1 MPLKIENKLTTSDLE
16 NLANALED
24 GLVDSIELLPE
35 FEYESIEVSQ
45 LTISA
50 RDGYS
55 LTASLDF
62 HDPIGNTV
70 CSNLR
75 IKEYGLKKS
84 ARTIE
89 IDIRKPKNDL
99 KELADT
105 INHSLSLVEKIVNYA
120 CTIRNELVH
129 DVFII
134 DSKLISRQLSR
145 SKAVRERTLRG
156 EKVRAFERVHAD
168 GGRELKA
175 LAADLIP
182 FYEEYDRWD
191 LYGGKKVY
199 RLLPRNFVVKLL
211 KCQGGTLISE
221 DQFDEKEQEVLGDL
235 AKRHKIKRRKIAGRI
250 YYFDL
255 YDKTKRY
262 LIKTLGKKSF

>member
-1 MPLKIENKLTTSDLE
+1 MPFKIENKLTTSDLE
-16 NLANALED
+16 NLVNALED

-50 RDGYS
+50 RNGYS
-55 LTASLDF
+55 LTASLNF

-84 ARTIE
+84 TRTIE
-89 IDIRKPKNDL
+89 INIRKLKNDP

-105 INHSLSLVEKIVNYA
+105 IKHSLSLVEKIVNYA
-120 CTIRNELVH
+120 CTIRNEPVH
-129 DVFII
+129 DVFVI
-134 DSKLISRQLSR
+134 DFKLISRQLSR

-156 EKVRAFERVHAD
+156 EKVKAFELVHAD
-168 GGRELKA
+168 GGKELKA
-175 LAADLIP
+175 LSDDLIP
-182 FYEEYDRWD
+182 FYDEYDRWD

-199 RLLPRNFVVKLL
+199 RLLPRDFVVKLL
-211 KCQGGTLISE
+211 RCQGNTLISE
-221 DQFDEKEQEVLGDL
+221 DQFDEREKEVLGDL
-235 AKRHKIKRRKIAGRI
+235 VKRHQIKRRKIAGRV

-255 YDKTKRY
+255 DDKTKRY
-262 LIKTLGKKSF
+262 LIKTLDRKRF